1 MSRATACGVVLGVLC
16 ALCGFASSAAA
27 QPADPGPRFNLGIG
41 VIWDGRQP
49 LGGNIAKETTAAGG
63 ASTLF
68 STSSELAGAAGAAA
82 RLGVRL
88 TRSLVAEA
96 EASYLKP
103 ELRIAISG
111 DAENAAAV
119 TALDTTQQFTIGG
132 GVVWYLPGRR
142 WSPRFAPF
150 ATAGGG
156 YLRQLHEQNTFLQ
169 TGRYY
174 QLGGGL
180 STLLVKDP
188 HVHIKGVGIRADL
201 RALVRSK
208 GVAFDG
214 GSKTSPAAGLS
225 AFVRF

>member
-1 MSRATACGVVLGVLC
+1 MSRATASGVVLGVLC
-16 ALCGFASSAAA
+16 ALCGCASSAAA
-27 QPADPGPRFNLGIG
+27 QSADPGARFHLGIG

-49 LGGNIAKETTAAGG
+49 LGDNIAKETTAAGG
-63 ASTLF
+63 AATLF

-180 STLLVKDP
+180 STLLVTEP

-208 GVAFDG
+208 GVVFDG
-214 GSKTSPAAGLS
+214 GSKTSPAADVSL
-225 AFVRF
+225 FVRF